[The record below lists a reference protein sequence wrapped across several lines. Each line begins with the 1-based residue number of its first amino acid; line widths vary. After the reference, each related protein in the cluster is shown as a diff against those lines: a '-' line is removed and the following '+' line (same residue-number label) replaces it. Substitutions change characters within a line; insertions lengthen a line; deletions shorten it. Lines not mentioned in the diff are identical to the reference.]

1 MKSKGQEYVHIW
13 YHCHHCGKSPISGP
27 RYHCVSCP
35 DGPDNDLCEECYENH
50 LQGTVPHPAKD
61 SLGEQLNLPEHKF
74 EKSEG
79 ELASQ
84 FEPWLK
90 VKNPKAEAPALPKYS
105 VVRPIFSAGADSA
118 IAGYAFAA
126 SPGEGREPVLLTAL
140 HVLDELIK
148 KKCINCDNNNE
159 HYTGRELPSAITDV
173 DLYDVYAPNWMM
185 CPVGP
190 AGRMLVLPQARTGEK
205 EPLSDLDIAA
215 FRLTGNTKV
224 RPLPLATEPPK
235 VGDAVFNAARIDGK
249 PGKFMMG
256 QVVVEIT
263 DRTMILKS
271 LNPAE
276 KTPYS
281 SGSPILNQAGE
292 VVGLKVGGGRFKG
305 QRLAH
310 ANHIGNIR
318 RHLKDAGIL

>member
-74 EKSEG
+74 DKSEG

-90 VKNPKAEAPALPKYS
+90 VKNPTAEAPALPKYS

-126 SPGEGREPVLLTAL
+126 TPGEGREPVLLTAL

-148 KKCINCDNNNE
+148 KKCINCDKNNE

-224 RPLPLATEPPK
+224 RPLPLALEPPK

-249 PGKFMMG
+249 PGKFMTEL
-256 QVVVEIT
+256 VVVEIT

-271 LNPAE
+271 LIPAE

-281 SGSPILNQAGE
+281 SGSPILNQAGQ
-292 VVGLKVGGGRFKG
+292 VVGLKVGGGGLDG

-318 RHLKDAGIL
+318 RHLADAGIL